1 MFNQKFQLSDLKET
15 NINQLVAADMMMI
28 RGGKSG
34 RKGSKKSISRS
45 GAKMGSK
52 KGALSVSP
60 IVVAIDLA

>member
-1 MFNQKFQLSDLKET
+1 MFNQKFQLADLKET

-34 RKGSKKSISRS
+34 RKGSNKSMSRS

-52 KGALSVSP
+52 KGAIIISP
-60 IVVAIDLA
+60 IVVAIDVA

>member
-1 MFNQKFQLSDLKET
+1 MFNSKFSLSDLKES

-34 RKGSKKSISRS
+34 RKGSNKSMSRS

-52 KGALSVSP
+52 KGAMSVSP
-60 IVVAIDLA
+60 IVIAIDLA